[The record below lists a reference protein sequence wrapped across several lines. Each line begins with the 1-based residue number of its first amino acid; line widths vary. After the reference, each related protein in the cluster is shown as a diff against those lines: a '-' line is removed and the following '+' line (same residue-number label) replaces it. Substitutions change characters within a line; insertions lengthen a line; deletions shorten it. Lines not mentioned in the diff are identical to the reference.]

1 MALKLILSIVV
12 ISTFMALRIQ
22 MQNLKSNPDEIKMKN
37 SNETNIS
44 NADLLDEIQSIKL
57 AFKFY
62 NYYNDLLEENA
73 FNSESQKKKAE
84 ENLKMVQRRLLEFLT
99 KHSKNRVLIFRAF
112 QEYQK
117 EENLI

>member
-1 MALKLILSIVV
+1 MTLKLTISIVF
-12 ISTFMALRIQ
+12 ILAFMALRIQ
-22 MQNLKSNPDEIKMKN
+22 MQNLKSNPDAIKMKY

-84 ENLKMVQRRLLEFLT
+84 ENLKMVQRRLLEFLA
-99 KHSKNRVLIFRAF
+99 KYSKNRVLLFQAF